1 MSDGEEAEEVP
12 MVTEEA
18 AGPGEPMDIMTALQ
32 LVLKKSLA
40 HDGIAR
46 GLNEAVKAIERNQA
60 LLCVLAQ
67 DCDQPDYTKLIEA
80 LCQEHNSVN
89 MITVPKA
96 KDLGE
101 WAGLCKID
109 TEGNAR
115 KVVGCS
121 CVVVTDYGEETEGL
135 NVLTEH
141 LKNRA

>member
-1 MSDGEEAEEVP
+1 M
-12 MVTEEA
+12 
-18 AGPGEPMDIMTALQ
+18 Q
-32 LVLKKSLA
+32 
-40 HDGIAR
+40 
-46 GLNEAVKAIERNQA
+46 AVERDAA

-67 DCDQPDYTKLIEA
+67 DCDQPDYTKLVEA
-80 LCQEHNSVN
+80 LCAEHNNVN
-89 MITVPKA
+89 IITVPKA

-135 NVLTEH
+135 NVLTEY
-141 LKNRA
+141 LKNR